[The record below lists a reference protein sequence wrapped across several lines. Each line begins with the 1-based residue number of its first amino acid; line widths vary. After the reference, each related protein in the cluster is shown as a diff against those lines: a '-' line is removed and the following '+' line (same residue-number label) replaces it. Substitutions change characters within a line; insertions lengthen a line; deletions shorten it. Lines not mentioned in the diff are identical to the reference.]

1 MHGALPA
8 ASLSEI
14 ICLFATV
21 QYPLCLSLHSIN
33 MAHYRPGASWLLL
46 GLMATSTVHLALR
59 LTEDGLP
66 SNMVFYMWS
75 IVAFCL
81 GWLAAGSV
89 ESTHA
94 APSTATTTKNKQSA
108 LDAAIE
114 HFVEAEFIDALQ
126 QAHSHQQHQQQHHT
140 ETSAGRTEPA
150 NVDED
155 DEVSSL
161 SSTEGELVVLPQGH
175 HAQQEQD
182 GSESKTE
189 ITTSIEQQQQH
200 AVVVATTNHE
210 EQQYLRLARRCLEEG
225 YLKPN
230 RTGIAAY
237 TVPGVWMEFDL
248 RNNTIPALTTKR
260 LGLKTVLR
268 ELLFFISGSTDTKDL
283 EAKGVRIWTGNTSR
297 EALDAAGFPHR
308 REGCMGPG
316 YGFQWRHA
324 GAAYEGPDADYAGK
338 GTDQLQ
344 GIIDGLKAG
353 GTSRR
358 LLCCAWNVK
367 DVPNM
372 TLPPCHLYYQVVPN
386 PEKKEFTMFIT
397 IRSNDWGLGA
407 PYNLVSYAM
416 LAHMIAHVSGYTA
429 VGLKYAAADCH
440 VYENHVK
447 GLREQLKRQPVAPF
461 PTMSISA
468 PPDCGIDDITE
479 DHIAFHNYVYDPTPL
494 PPMPMAV

>member
-1 MHGALPA
+1 MA
-8 ASLSEI
+8 
-14 ICLFATV
+14 
-21 QYPLCLSLHSIN
+21 QRQHSST
-33 MAHYRPGASWLLL
+33 SWLLL
-46 GLMATSTVHLALR
+46 GLMATSVVHLALR

-75 IVAFCL
+75 IVVFCF
-81 GWLAAGSV
+81 GWLAAGTPEASNA
-89 ESTHA
+89 TA
-94 APSTATTTKNKQSA
+94 ALPTDSA
-108 LDAAIE
+108 INNTSKDSELAAAIE
-114 HFVEAEFIDALQ
+114 TFVEREFIDMLR
-126 QAHSHQQHQQQHHT
+126 QAHAPEDESGR
-140 ETSAGRTEPA
+140 EVEPDESAS
-150 NVDED
+150 D
-155 DEVSSL
+155 VSSL
-161 SSTEGELVVLPQGH
+161 SSAAGEVVVLPHKTSSQR
-175 HAQQEQD
+175 E
-182 GSESKTE
+182 ECKSKTSSQE
-189 ITTSIEQQQQH
+189 TDALMDT
-200 AVVVATTNHE
+200 ANHE
-210 EQQYLRLARRCLEEG
+210 EQQYLRLVRRCLEEG

-237 TVPGVWMEFDL
+237 TVPDGWMEFDL
-248 RNNTIPALTTKR
+248 RNKTVPALTTKR
-260 LGLKTVLR
+260 LGLKTILR
-268 ELLFFISGSTDTKDL
+268 ELLFFISGSTDTKAL

-297 EALDAAGFPHR
+297 EALDAAGFPDR

-324 GAAYEGPDADYAGK
+324 GAQYEGPDADYTGK

-367 DVPNM
+367 DVPVM

-386 PEKKEFTMFIT
+386 PEKKEFTMFVLM
-397 IRSNDWGLGA
+397 RSVDLGLGFPFNA
-407 PYNLVSYAM
+407 ASYAM

-429 VGLKYAAADCH
+429 VGLKYVAADCH
-440 VYENHVK
+440 VYENHVE

-468 PPDCGIDDITE
+468 PANSSIDDITE